1 MSLVRRVAVVALVVA
16 LVAAGTALAGRYDP
30 RRKLTPADQARA
42 AAMLLRTTDLGRGYS
57 PLPGPSTWTPQ
68 KCAALD
74 ESVLTL
80 TGERF
85 APSWTARNALVVA
98 VARVYA
104 SVADADRS
112 WRLELGPVGVK
123 CQSAPS
129 GGAPV
134 TISPMTIPALAP
146 RTIALRM
153 HFTAAIGGG
162 VRSSRRRDCAPARTW
177 SHHLRDRHADEV
189 ASVARARAPARSH
202 PRRPSGDGDARRVT
216 ARSGAAGAAAPAPN
230 RVGCPSGRPSGR
242 VQNGP

>member
-162 VRSSRRRDCAPARTW
+162 VRSVGDVIALQRGRGRITFAIVTPTKSPPSRALELRLARI
-177 SHHLRDRHADEV
+177 LA
-189 ASVARARAPARSH
+189 ARQA
-202 PRRPSGDGDARRVT
+202 T
-216 ARSGAAGAAAPAPN
+216 AMRGA
-230 RVGCPSGRPSGR
+230 
-242 VQNGP
+242 